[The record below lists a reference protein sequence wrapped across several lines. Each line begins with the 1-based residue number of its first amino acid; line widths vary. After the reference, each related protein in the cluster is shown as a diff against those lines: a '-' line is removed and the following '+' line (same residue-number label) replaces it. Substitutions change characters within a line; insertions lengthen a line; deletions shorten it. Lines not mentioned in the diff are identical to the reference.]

1 MKKLQLPSSYA
12 VLSEE
17 EQRTVSGGGEL
28 KDSLDEFLGSL
39 HLHDFTLGEGLVSF
53 SVTFVPMLL
62 FTAVK
67 NVVLFG
73 YRVYNKLL
81 ASSIF
86 RLGTSTSETVPASC
100 SPAGDQFL
108 PAALSPFE
116 SKIEK
121 GLLQICSRPFFV
133 ASAVTALVLRPV
145 PAAGAHSS
153 CPGRTPAPWRYGSAA
168 ATFPAHRP
176 EWCPQSRRPAS
187 AMRRC
192 CPAGCSGSTQAP
204 PTALMPD
211 IRGAVHILAQ
221 CKGGA
226 PAFQHQRG
234 KIGKAFFQQSPA
246 LGQRAGIFFVIVD
259 ARSTARSPQAVR
271 SRGSAAQKSVSGT

>member
-81 ASSIF
+81 ASSIA
-86 RLGTSTSETVPASC
+86 RLGTSTSETV
-100 SPAGDQFL
+100 
-108 PAALSPFE
+108 
-116 SKIEK
+116 
-121 GLLQICSRPFFV
+121 
-133 ASAVTALVLRPV
+133 
-145 PAAGAHSS
+145 
-153 CPGRTPAPWRYGSAA
+153 
-168 ATFPAHRP
+168 
-176 EWCPQSRRPAS
+176 
-187 AMRRC
+187 
-192 CPAGCSGSTQAP
+192 
-204 PTALMPD
+204 
-211 IRGAVHILAQ
+211 
-221 CKGGA
+221 
-226 PAFQHQRG
+226 QH
-234 KIGKAFFQQSPA
+234 
-246 LGQRAGIFFVIVD
+246 L
-259 ARSTARSPQAVR
+259 
-271 SRGSAAQKSVSGT
+271 AAQQETNSFPLR

>member
-28 KDSLDEFLGSL
+28 KDEFLGSL

-86 RLGTSTSETVPASC
+86 RLGTSTSETV
-100 SPAGDQFL
+100 
-108 PAALSPFE
+108 
-116 SKIEK
+116 
-121 GLLQICSRPFFV
+121 
-133 ASAVTALVLRPV
+133 
-145 PAAGAHSS
+145 
-153 CPGRTPAPWRYGSAA
+153 
-168 ATFPAHRP
+168 
-176 EWCPQSRRPAS
+176 
-187 AMRRC
+187 
-192 CPAGCSGSTQAP
+192 
-204 PTALMPD
+204 
-211 IRGAVHILAQ
+211 
-221 CKGGA
+221 
-226 PAFQHQRG
+226 QH
-234 KIGKAFFQQSPA
+234 
-246 LGQRAGIFFVIVD
+246 L
-259 ARSTARSPQAVR
+259 
-271 SRGSAAQKSVSGT
+271 AAQQETNSFPLR

>member
-86 RLGTSTSETVPASC
+86 RLAPRPRKRSS
-100 SPAGDQFL
+100 
-108 PAALSPFE
+108 
-116 SKIEK
+116 I
-121 GLLQICSRPFFV
+121 LQ
-133 ASAVTALVLRPV
+133 
-145 PAAGAHSS
+145 H
-153 CPGRTPAPWRYGSAA
+153 
-168 ATFPAHRP
+168 
-176 EWCPQSRRPAS
+176 SRRPIPS
-187 AMRRC
+187 RC
-192 CPAGCSGSTQAP
+192 AES
-204 PTALMPD
+204 
-211 IRGAVHILAQ
+211 I
-221 CKGGA
+221 
-226 PAFQHQRG
+226 
-234 KIGKAFFQQSPA
+234 
-246 LGQRAGIFFVIVD
+246 
-259 ARSTARSPQAVR
+259 
-271 SRGSAAQKSVSGT
+271 

>member
-53 SVTFVPMLL
+53 VPMLL

-86 RLGTSTSETVPASC
+86 RLGTSTSETV
-100 SPAGDQFL
+100 
-108 PAALSPFE
+108 
-116 SKIEK
+116 
-121 GLLQICSRPFFV
+121 
-133 ASAVTALVLRPV
+133 
-145 PAAGAHSS
+145 
-153 CPGRTPAPWRYGSAA
+153 
-168 ATFPAHRP
+168 
-176 EWCPQSRRPAS
+176 
-187 AMRRC
+187 
-192 CPAGCSGSTQAP
+192 
-204 PTALMPD
+204 
-211 IRGAVHILAQ
+211 
-221 CKGGA
+221 
-226 PAFQHQRG
+226 QH
-234 KIGKAFFQQSPA
+234 
-246 LGQRAGIFFVIVD
+246 L
-259 ARSTARSPQAVR
+259 
-271 SRGSAAQKSVSGT
+271 AAQQETNSFPLR

>member
-86 RLGTSTSETVPASC
+86 RLG
-100 SPAGDQFL
+100 D
-108 PAALSPFE
+108 
-116 SKIEK
+116 
-121 GLLQICSRPFFV
+121 R
-133 ASAVTALVLRPV
+133 
-145 PAAGAHSS
+145 
-153 CPGRTPAPWRYGSAA
+153 
-168 ATFPAHRP
+168 
-176 EWCPQSRRPAS
+176 
-187 AMRRC
+187 
-192 CPAGCSGSTQAP
+192 
-204 PTALMPD
+204 
-211 IRGAVHILAQ
+211 
-221 CKGGA
+221 
-226 PAFQHQRG
+226 
-234 KIGKAFFQQSPA
+234 
-246 LGQRAGIFFVIVD
+246 
-259 ARSTARSPQAVR
+259 
-271 SRGSAAQKSVSGT
+271 KSVV

>member
-86 RLGTSTSETVPASC
+86 LLGTSTSETV
-100 SPAGDQFL
+100 
-108 PAALSPFE
+108 
-116 SKIEK
+116 
-121 GLLQICSRPFFV
+121 
-133 ASAVTALVLRPV
+133 
-145 PAAGAHSS
+145 
-153 CPGRTPAPWRYGSAA
+153 
-168 ATFPAHRP
+168 
-176 EWCPQSRRPAS
+176 
-187 AMRRC
+187 
-192 CPAGCSGSTQAP
+192 
-204 PTALMPD
+204 
-211 IRGAVHILAQ
+211 
-221 CKGGA
+221 
-226 PAFQHQRG
+226 QH
-234 KIGKAFFQQSPA
+234 
-246 LGQRAGIFFVIVD
+246 L
-259 ARSTARSPQAVR
+259 
-271 SRGSAAQKSVSGT
+271 AAQQETNSFPLR